1 MPMKHV
7 LLVVDDDELM
17 LELTSTLCRQGL
29 PDVKVVTAST
39 GTQALQ
45 LARVEKPGV
54 VVLDVKLPDIDG
66 LEVCRQIRRDAVT
79 ANTHILMVTGILM
92 EAKDRIRGIESG
104 ADAYLFKP
112 FDPAELLLQIKTL
125 FRWWEAEQTQLEH
138 LEGLVAQRTQALA
151 AANTGLQSEIA
162 ARKQAEVG
170 LRESE
175 ERFRQLF
182 TEMSSGFALHEIICD
197 EDGRPCDYRFL
208 EINHAFET
216 MTGLRREQLLGR
228 TVLEVLPATE
238 EYWIETYGRV
248 ALTGERVRFE
258 NFAQAL
264 GKHFEVVAYRPAPRQ
279 FAVMINDITER
290 KRVEAENQR
299 LAMAVEQA
307 AESIAITDL
316 EGTILYVNPALEQSS
331 GYTRA
336 ELLGQNP
343 RLLKS
348 GKQDAAFYQQMWGTL
363 LRGEMWQGT
372 VINRRKDGALYEE
385 EATISPIRN
394 ATGTVTNY
402 VAIKLDVTRERQLE
416 GQIQQS
422 QKMESIGRLAGG
434 VAHDF
439 NNILQSIIGFSEILL
454 ADLAPGQAHFEEAT
468 EIQKAADRAAG
479 LTRQLLAF
487 SRRQLIVPTVLN
499 LNDVVSNMHKMLH
512 RLIGE
517 DIQLV
522 TKLAADL
529 WRVKADAGQIEQVVM
544 NLAVNARDAM
554 PHGGRITVTSENV
567 ALQAE
572 DVQYSTDARAGQFVR
587 LTVSDT
593 GTGIPPAILPR
604 IFEPFF
610 STKGPGQGSG
620 LGLSVVYGI
629 AQQNNGWVHVYS
641 QVGQGSAFKLY
652 LPVHLTAESAA
663 APTAAQARP
672 PRGHG
677 ERILVVE
684 DEPEI
689 RRLAERVLRDAGYEV
704 VLVGNAGEA
713 YATFEREGGRFDM
726 VFSDVVLPDEN
737 GIAVVEHLVQR
748 KPGLAVLL
756 CSGYTDE
763 RSRWQLIAEKKYPF
777 LHKPYPA
784 VELLRT
790 LHTIFDAR
798 PRP

>member
-1 MPMKHV
+1 
-7 LLVVDDDELM
+7 
-17 LELTSTLCRQGL
+17 
-29 PDVKVVTAST
+29 
-39 GTQALQ
+39 
-45 LARVEKPGV
+45 
-54 VVLDVKLPDIDG
+54 
-66 LEVCRQIRRDAVT
+66 
-79 ANTHILMVTGILM
+79 
-92 EAKDRIRGIESG
+92 
-104 ADAYLFKP
+104 
-112 FDPAELLLQIKTL
+112 
-125 FRWWEAEQTQLEH
+125 
-138 LEGLVAQRTQALA
+138 
-151 AANTGLQSEIA
+151 
-162 ARKQAEVG
+162 
-170 LRESE
+170 
-175 ERFRQLF
+175 
-182 TEMSSGFALHEIICD
+182 
-197 EDGRPCDYRFL
+197 
-208 EINHAFET
+208 
-216 MTGLRREQLLGR
+216 
-228 TVLEVLPATE
+228 
-238 EYWIETYGRV
+238 
-248 ALTGERVRFE
+248 
-258 NFAQAL
+258 
-264 GKHFEVVAYRPAPRQ
+264 
-279 FAVMINDITER
+279 
-290 KRVEAENQR
+290 
-299 LAMAVEQA
+299 
-307 AESIAITDL
+307 
-316 EGTILYVNPALEQSS
+316 
-331 GYTRA
+331 
-336 ELLGQNP
+336 
-343 RLLKS
+343 
-348 GKQDAAFYQQMWGTL
+348 
-363 LRGEMWQGT
+363 
-372 VINRRKDGALYEE
+372 
-385 EATISPIRN
+385 
-394 ATGTVTNY
+394 
-402 VAIKLDVTRERQLE
+402 
-416 GQIQQS
+416 
-422 QKMESIGRLAGG
+422 
-434 VAHDF
+434 
-439 NNILQSIIGFSEILL
+439 
-454 ADLAPGQAHFEEAT
+454 
-468 EIQKAADRAAG
+468 
-479 LTRQLLAF
+479 
-487 SRRQLIVPTVLN
+487 
-499 LNDVVSNMHKMLH
+499 MHKMLH

-554 PHGGRITVTSENV
+554 PHGGRITITSDNV

-572 DVQYSTDARAGQFVR
+572 DIQFSPDARAGQFVR

-652 LPVHLTAESAA
+652 LPVHLTAEAAA
-663 APTAAQARP
+663 APMAAQARP

-737 GIAVVEHLVQR
+737 GIAVVEQLVQR

-763 RSRWQLIAEKKYPF
+763 RSRWQFIAEKKYPF